1 MNKGRSTDF
10 LLCAG
15 ALAVSVT
22 VALLAALK
30 MIEASTALVFLGLS
44 VACVAMS
51 QLDLSSFANTA
62 TKKPRKKS
70 RIWLSKSET
79 FFQNSGRSVWNAT
92 G

>member
-1 MNKGRSTDF
+1 MMNKGRSTDF

-62 TKKPRKKS
+62 PKKPRKKS
-70 RIWLSKSET
+70 RK
-79 FFQNSGRSVWNAT
+79 
-92 G
+92 